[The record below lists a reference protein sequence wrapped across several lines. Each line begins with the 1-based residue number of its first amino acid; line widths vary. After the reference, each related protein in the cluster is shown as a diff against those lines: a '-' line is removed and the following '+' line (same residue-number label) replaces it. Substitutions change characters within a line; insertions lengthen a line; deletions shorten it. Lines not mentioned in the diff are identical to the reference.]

1 MRLTFLG
8 AAGTVTGSC
17 TLVDHGG
24 RRVLVDCGLFQG
36 LKQLRLRNW
45 APPAVEPG
53 QLDAVALTHAHIDHS
68 GLLPRLFRLGLRAPI
83 HCTPST
89 FELARILL
97 PDSGRLQEE
106 EAEYANRKGYSKHRP
121 ALPLYTE
128 SDARRVLELFRPIA
142 FDEVVEPV
150 PGWRCSLT
158 RAGHILGAA
167 SVRLDAGGLAV
178 LFSGDLGRDDDLL
191 FEPPQPPPAA
201 DAVVIESTYG
211 DRLHGR
217 SDVLVALEQ
226 VIRRTVARGGAV
238 IVPAFAVGRAQALLL
253 CLERL
258 REAGRIP
265 TLPVYLNS
273 PMAVDVTRVFVEARG
288 EHRLDERE
296 CDRMCRG
303 VRFVNSVEESR
314 QLNARR
320 GPMVIVSASGM
331 ATGGRVLHHLR
342 AFGPD
347 PRNTILFAGYQ
358 AAGTRGAAIVHGA
371 DAVKIHGQYVPIR
384 AEVVCLDQLSAHAD
398 REQLLHW
405 LAAVP
410 RMPQRVFV
418 THGEPTA
425 SDRLRAAIGERLG
438 WEALVPEH
446 RSTHDVDSAAA

>member
-1 MRLTFLG
+1 
-8 AAGTVTGSC
+8 
-17 TLVDHGG
+17 
-24 RRVLVDCGLFQG
+24 
-36 LKQLRLRNW
+36 
-45 APPAVEPG
+45 
-53 QLDAVALTHAHIDHS
+53 
-68 GLLPRLFRLGLRAPI
+68 
-83 HCTPST
+83 
-89 FELARILL
+89 
-97 PDSGRLQEE
+97 
-106 EAEYANRKGYSKHRP
+106 
-121 ALPLYTE
+121 
-128 SDARRVLELFRPIA
+128 
-142 FDEVVEPV
+142 
-150 PGWRCSLT
+150 
-158 RAGHILGAA
+158 
-167 SVRLDAGGLAV
+167 
-178 LFSGDLGRDDDLL
+178 
-191 FEPPQPPPAA
+191 
-201 DAVVIESTYG
+201 
-211 DRLHGR
+211 
-217 SDVLVALEQ
+217 
-226 VIRRTVARGGAV
+226 
-238 IVPAFAVGRAQALLL
+238 
-253 CLERL
+253 
-258 REAGRIP
+258 
-265 TLPVYLNS
+265 VYLNS